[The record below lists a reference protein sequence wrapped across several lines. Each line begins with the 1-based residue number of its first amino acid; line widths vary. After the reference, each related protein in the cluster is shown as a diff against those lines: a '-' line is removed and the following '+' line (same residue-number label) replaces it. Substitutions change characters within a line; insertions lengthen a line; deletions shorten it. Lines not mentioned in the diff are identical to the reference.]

1 MKRPAKKAAHHKPHK
16 AHKPHKQEPAK
27 KAAAAKH
34 PAHHKHKQQ
43 PAGHVRLGGRDRF
56 DKHKGPTR
64 EGAAPMKVK
73 IVNRP
78 SGILNG
84 QPWPEVGEEIDL
96 PDIVAEGMADA
107 GAVEI
112 VKAKPA
118 KKAAA
123 KKAETATASKAKVET
138 RKS

>member
-1 MKRPAKKAAHHKPHK
+1 
-16 AHKPHKQEPAK
+16 
-27 KAAAAKH
+27 
-34 PAHHKHKQQ
+34 
-43 PAGHVRLGGRDRF
+43 
-56 DKHKGPTR
+56 
-64 EGAAPMKVK
+64 MKVK

-96 PDIVAEGMADA
+96 PDVVAEGMADA

-123 KKAETATASKAKVET
+123 KPEKKAETATASKAKVET